1 MPHDR
6 LYFDEKS
13 GDLTSM
19 CQVTISQDS
28 EGKEVLSESKV
39 PISDE
44 MCKLFVDLYKTQ
56 PSLDHI
62 SANKILKNEGFFK
75 RLQDMMW

>member
-1 MPHDR
+1 M
-6 LYFDEKS
+6 
-13 GDLTSM
+13 
-19 CQVTISQDS
+19 
-28 EGKEVLSESKV
+28 LSESKV

-75 RLQDMMW
+75 RLQDMMWQYVDKGSHSNNIFAPTATLKLL